1 MFNLTC
7 LHQSLSLLLS
17 LALSLSLHL
26 QTRFGSRSDLNGI
39 QDRMFRQFK
48 IVCTQSVN
56 TVECPT
62 LPYKRRCAQKVWVFI
77 GSSCNKIDWL
87 TQTLCFYI
95 LRNQAKTKDSCAN
108 TVQSLSFSLTLS
120 LSVSTFTTCYQSL
133 QTVFMQKIVQRAW
146 SGANKHTKSYNL
158 VRLCLRRSQN
168 ISDKYLLSDACMGR
182 SRGGGGYWSGSP

>member
-26 QTRFGSRSDLNGI
+26 QTRVGSRSDSNGI

-95 LRNQAKTKDSCAN
+95 LRNKPKQKIC
-108 TVQSLSFSLTLS
+108 VQTQCSLFLSHSLS
-120 LSVSTFTTCYQSL
+120 LSLYF
-133 QTVFMQKIVQRAW
+133 
-146 SGANKHTKSYNL
+146 YNL
-158 VRLCLRRSQN
+158 LSKFANSFHAEDRATCL
-168 ISDKYLLSDACMGR
+168 I
-182 SRGGGGYWSGSP
+182 RGKQAYQEL